1 MITDI
6 TPAKR
11 RARAMETLI
20 TAKACVTYK
29 KKRERAKAER
39 DALEQQQQQGG
50 MLGGGFGG
58 GGSMMSSMGGS
69 VSTIRSNSSRAGS
82 SRGGGSRGS
91 SGQRPDKWRPK
102 MNETTILRSSRP
114 SSDLSAPVLDIRCM
128 ATIPVA
134 VVTCGDGGRDGL
146 ETVTTKLYD
155 LVSGE
160 VMG

>member
-6 TPAKR
+6 APAKR
-11 RARAMETLI
+11 RTRAMETLI

-29 KKRERAKAER
+29 KKRERAQVER
-39 DALEQQQQQGG
+39 DALEQQQQQG

-58 GGSMMSSMGGS
+58 GGSMMSNMGGS
-69 VSTIRSNSSRAGS
+69 ASTIRSNSSRAGS

-91 SGQRPDKWRPK
+91 SGQRPEKWMSK
-102 MNETTILRSSRP
+102 MKETTILRSSRP
-114 SSDLSAPVLDIRCM
+114 CSDLSAPVLDIRCM